1 MGVLGAISHGAG
13 VVTTAALV
21 LRAVVERLD
30 RARRRNLRRRRRRE
44 DAGRPSANGSL
55 TATPS
60 AGGAASKDDV
70 EGDRPTRP
78 LEPGASSPP
87 ANDAS
92 GASSPAFA
100 TPASSP
106 RSPRAADA
114 RPPRARLGGRVALYG
129 LSANPPT
136 NLGGHA
142 TIVRRLSKLFDEV
155 WILPVFKHAYASKR
169 HLAPY
174 EDRRAMCELAF
185 RDERDENARD
195 NVRVIDVE
203 KTVVEAAIAAQRF
216 AVPSD
221 SNANGVDPVVGSYDV
236 LRWLRAAHPGMDFA
250 WVMGGDAYR
259 DLADDKWKDSALFRR
274 DCAIVV
280 VPRSETDAEE
290 LSSGGALGANARVLE
305 LSDTNPAVSSTAV
318 REMLAAR
325 GAWRRGGG
333 TGEWDGWDEFDPEV
347 LEEALSAP
355 VRAYIEERGLYGA

>member
-1 MGVLGAISHGAG
+1 M
-13 VVTTAALV
+13 
-21 LRAVVERLD
+21 
-30 RARRRNLRRRRRRE
+30 
-44 DAGRPSANGSL
+44 
-55 TATPS
+55 
-60 AGGAASKDDV
+60 
-70 EGDRPTRP
+70 
-78 LEPGASSPP
+78 
-87 ANDAS
+87 
-92 GASSPAFA
+92 
-100 TPASSP
+100 
-106 RSPRAADA
+106 
-114 RPPRARLGGRVALYG
+114 
-129 LSANPPT
+129 
-136 NLGGHA
+136 
-142 TIVRRLSKLFDEV
+142 
-155 WILPVFKHAYASKR
+155 FKHAYASKR

-333 TGEWDGWDEFDPEV
+333 TGEWDGGDEFDPEV